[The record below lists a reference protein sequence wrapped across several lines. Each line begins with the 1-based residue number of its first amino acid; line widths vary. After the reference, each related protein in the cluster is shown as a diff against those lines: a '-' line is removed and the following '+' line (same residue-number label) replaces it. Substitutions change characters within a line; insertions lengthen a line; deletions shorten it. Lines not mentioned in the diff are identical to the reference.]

1 MENMTSFGK
10 FPERTLKSLS
20 QEAVQASLHPL
31 GFHSIPIVNVE
42 SASACAS
49 ARILELP
56 RPTADLGNL
65 IRNVFK

>member
-1 MENMTSFGK
+1 MENITSFGK

-20 QEAVQASLHPL
+20 QEAVQVMLHPL

-42 SASACAS
+42 SACAS
-49 ARILELP
+49 TRILELP